1 MCMSSAHL
9 NKTTCLTL
17 SGVLLSQW
25 APDCLTAVIITCPV
39 RINYT
44 LTLSCSSHTFHPNHN
59 CLYEQT
65 HLDLHSNFSHSRCT
79 SITKSTF
86 TNLTSICPQGVKCLE
101 CGKAS
106 GGGVNN
112 CNPES
117 TQMPHVPL
125 RCAVTTECCC
135 KGWRESSA
143 DQTDG
148 LEQCEVIQS
157 STKRFNLSQSVC
169 SHHFYFVSVWE

>member
-117 TQMPHVPL
+117 TL
-125 RCAVTTECCC
+125 LSAAATKCCC
-135 KGWRESSA
+135 VGWREPMCPSG
-143 DQTDG
+143 DRTDG
-148 LEQCEVIQS
+148 LEPYEVIGCG
-157 STKRFNLSQSVC
+157 TLRFNLSQSVC